1 MSTSLTLQALLKS
14 TIAHAA
20 LGALGSTRVSGLPPS
35 AQALY
40 LAAAANRQAA
50 PAKSGTTGTTMV
62 VVVPTDADV
71 EQLSSDVRF
80 FLAALE
86 GLSESAAQQAV
97 LPFPSHEVDPYRG
110 LAPHLGVLSAR
121 AKALHSAA
129 TGTARVIVASAAALL
144 PRVSSPA
151 RLLAASLDLK
161 SGADFDPYALA
172 ALLVDAGFTR
182 QDPVD
187 AHGEFCV
194 RGGVIDL
201 YPAGSAQPVRLDF
214 VGDTVESIRHFD
226 PATQR
231 SIGEVG
237 SVTIVPLREVFTAE
251 GGEAE
256 RREGGRRSGGE
267 AAGGEAEARTAARRQ
282 GGGPRDDNLD
292 FDDDSVQDDEAG
304 DDDWEWEEPDE
315 EGGKAGR
322 REGGTAGRR
331 GGGTA
336 EDQAAAARGFPGLSK
351 VEGSP
356 ADLEGDRSS
365 SLLDF
370 VQRPLLFVCE
380 PDEVRARAAKSLE
393 QLEGSYR
400 DVLSRGVQVPEPEK
414 LLVSLDDLGVLFDLA
429 TTIEELGI
437 DDRGSRDPRHTS
449 QDVPP
454 GFDPGGTG
462 PAGQQVFHCQPAVE
476 FRGRIGDWVE
486 EIRRARGAGLTVLFV
501 AATPGRAER
510 IVELLRDYELIAV
523 PVFVDPRQRE
533 NIQARG
539 EMAHAAAVLVA
550 TGALSRGFRLPDAA
564 LQIFAETDV
573 FEEER
578 RPSERRR
585 SAARAFLSDF
595 RDLKVGD
602 FVVHVD
608 HGIGRFVGLR
618 QIATDP
624 YSETT
629 QEFLEL
635 RYAGEDKLYVPVE
648 RLDLLQK
655 YTGASRPPLDRLGGT
670 TWERA
675 KTRVKKAMRDMA
687 EELLKLYA
695 VRKAI
700 SGHMFSPDT
709 HWQEE
714 FEGSFPYDLTTDQ
727 QAAIADIKADM
738 ESSTSMDRLLCGDVG
753 YGKTEVA
760 MRAAF
765 KAVMDGKQ
773 VAFLAP
779 TTVLAFQ
786 HLKTLRERF
795 AGFPVRIDMVSR
807 FRTNKEIKQ
816 TLTDLAD
823 GKVDVIVG
831 THRLL
836 SKDVVF
842 KDLGLL
848 VVDEEQRF
856 GVAHKERIK
865 QMRRKVDVL
874 TMTATPIPRTLN
886 MSLVGIRDMSIIETP
901 PKDRLAIQTNV
912 VRFDQPLI
920 ARVVRNE
927 LARGGQVYFV
937 HNRVESISSIGNLLT
952 RLVPE
957 AKVVV
962 GHGQMS
968 NDALERAMV
977 DFVARKY
984 DILLATTIVEN
995 GLDIP
1000 NVNTIIINRADRY
1013 GLSQLYQLRGRVGRS
1028 DRPAY
1033 AYLLIPPGNT
1043 LSSIARKRLAA
1054 IREFSDLGSGFRVAA
1069 LDLEIRGAGN
1079 LLGGEQSGHIEAIG
1093 FEMYMKL
1100 LEQTVRELKGEEVED
1115 ETRATVNLNIDL
1127 RIDEEYVP
1135 EQAQRLALYR
1145 RVAGARSDAELDGVV
1160 EEIQD
1165 RYGPMPP
1172 EVLNLVDYGRIRIVA
1187 DRLGVESIDRQ
1198 GSTVVFTFK
1207 GQGGPD
1213 PLRVLRLVDEH
1224 PEVTLAPPSS
1234 LKLDLNWTAARA
1246 KVLKGPAVQRRQAQR
1261 VVPGRLGPAAGS
1273 WWTVRATENEVRP
1286 GFSKEAILRPEKE
1299 DPRGP
1304 AGVLTRA
1311 RNVLSVLLG
1320 SK

>member
-1 MSTSLTLQALLKS
+1 VSTSLTLQALLKS

-20 LGALGSTRVSGLPPS
+20 LGASGSTRVSGLPPS

-50 PAKSGTTGTTMV
+50 PAKPGTTGTTMV

-86 GLSESAAQQAV
+86 GLSDSAAQQAV

-151 RLLAASLDLK
+151 RLLAASLELK

-214 VGDTVESIRHFD
+214 VGDTIESIRHFD

-256 RREGGRRSGGE
+256 RREGGE
-267 AAGGEAEARTAARRQ
+267 AARRE
-282 GGGPRDDNLD
+282 GGGPRDDTLD
-292 FDDDSVQDDEAG
+292 FDDDSVQDNEAG

-315 EGGKAGR
+315 EGGK
-322 REGGTAGRR
+322 AGRR

-370 VQRPLLFVCE
+370 VSRPLLFVCE

-462 PAGQQVFHCQPAVE
+462 PGGTGPAGQQAFHCQPAVE

-486 EIRRARGAGLTVLFV
+486 EIRRARGSGQTVLFV

-564 LQIFAETDV
+564 LQVFAETDV

-578 RPSERRR
+578 RPSDRRQ

-655 YTGASRPPLDRLGGT
+655 YTGASRPLLDRLGGT

-695 VRKAI
+695 ARKAI
-700 SGHMFSPDT
+700 PGHIFSPDT

-1033 AYLLIPPGNT
+1033 AYLLIPPDNT

-1213 PLRVLRLVDEH
+1213 PLRVLRLVAEH

-1246 KVLKGPAVQRRQAQR
+1246 KVLKGPAVRPRQAQR

>member
-1 MSTSLTLQALLKS
+1 MPTSLNLQALLKS
-14 TIAHAA
+14 AIARAGF
-20 LGALGSTRVSGLPPS
+20 GAPGVTRVTGLSPS
-35 AQALY
+35 ARALY
-40 LAAAANRQAA
+40 LAAAASRDARMTPAGAA
-50 PAKSGTTGTTMV
+50 VATIV
-62 VVVPTDADV
+62 AVVPTDADV
-71 EQLSSDVRF
+71 EQASGDIRF
-80 FLAALE
+80 FLGALD
-86 GLSESAAQQAV
+86 GLSDAAARQAV
-97 LPFPSHEVDPYRG
+97 LPFPSHEVDLYRG
-110 LAPHLGVLSAR
+110 LAPHPGVLAAR
-121 AKALHSAA
+121 ARALHAAA
-129 TGTARVIVASAAALL
+129 TGAARVIVASAQALL
-144 PRVSSPA
+144 PKVSA
-151 RLLAASLDLK
+151 ADRLLGASLELK
-161 SGADFDPYALA
+161 TGDEVDPYALA
-172 ALLVDAGFTR
+172 ALLVDADFTR

-194 RGGVIDL
+194 RGGVIDIF
-201 YPAGSAQPVRLDF
+201 PAGSARPFRLDMA
-214 VGDTVESIRHFD
+214 GDTVESIRAFD

-231 SIGEVG
+231 SVGEVDRV
-237 SVTIVPLREVFTAE
+237 SIVPLREVFGAPGADEDPAVSAE
-251 GGEAE
+251 PDLA
-256 RREGGRRSGGE
+256 
-267 AAGGEAEARTAARRQ
+267 
-282 GGGPRDDNLD
+282 
-292 FDDDSVQDDEAG
+292 DDEPELDADAG
-304 DDDWEWEEPDE
+304 DTDADADHDQPPPLPD
-315 EGGKAGR
+315 
-322 REGGTAGRR
+322 
-331 GGGTA
+331 
-336 EDQAAAARGFPGLSK
+336 
-351 VEGSP
+351 V
-356 ADLEGDRSS
+356 LEFGGDRSA
-365 SLLDF
+365 SLIDY
-370 VQRPLLFVCE
+370 VRRPLLYVCE
-380 PDEVRARAAKSLE
+380 PEDVRARAERSLE
-393 QLEGSYR
+393 QFAASWREITG
-400 DVLSRGVQVPEPEK
+400 RGVAAPGPERLFHP
-414 LLVSLDDLGVLFDLA
+414 LDEIDAWIGLA

-437 DDRGSRDPRHTS
+437 GEGAAPDA
-449 QDVPP
+449 Q
-454 GFDPGGTG
+454 PGGLAAG
-462 PAGQQVFHCQPAVE
+462 PGRLSGGELAVRCQTAVE
-476 FRGRIGDWVE
+476 FRGRIGDFVQ
-486 EIRRARGAGLTVLFV
+486 EIRVARQAGEIVLLV

-510 IVELLRDYELIAV
+510 IVELLRDYDLIAS
-523 PVFVDPRQRE
+523 PVFVDARGGE
-533 NIQARG
+533 HAEVRG

-550 TGALSRGFRLPDAA
+550 TGSLSRGFRLPASGLA
-564 LQIFAETDV
+564 IFAETDV

-578 RPSERRR
+578 ALSDRRR
-585 SAARAFLSDF
+585 PAARAFLSDF

-602 FVVHVD
+602 FVVHVE
-608 HGIGRFVGLR
+608 HGIGRFAGLR

-624 YSETT
+624 YSPST

-635 RYAGEDKLYVPVE
+635 RYAGDDKLFVPVE

-695 VRKAI
+695 ARRAMP
-700 SGHMFSPDT
+700 GHAFAPDT

-714 FEGSFPYDLTTDQ
+714 FEAAFPYELTADQ
-727 QAAIADIKADM
+727 RGAIADIKADM
-738 ESSTSMDRLLCGDVG
+738 ESGTPMDRLLCGDVG

-765 KAVMDGKQ
+765 KTVMDGKQ
-773 VAFLAP
+773 VAILAP

-786 HLKTLRERF
+786 HLKTLGERF
-795 AGFPVRIDMVSR
+795 AGFPVRVGMVSR
-807 FRTNKEIKQ
+807 FRTRGEIRQ
-816 TLTDLAD
+816 TLDELAD
-823 GKVDVIVG
+823 GRVDIIVG

-865 QMRRKVDVL
+865 QIRRRVDAL

-886 MSLVGIRDMSIIETP
+886 MSMVGIRDMSVIETP

-920 ARVVRNE
+920 ARVIRNE

-937 HNRVESISSIGNLLT
+937 HNRVESIYSIGNLLT

-957 AKVVV
+957 ARVVV
-962 GHGQMS
+962 GHGQMGEE
-968 NDALERAMV
+968 ALERAMV
-977 DFVARKY
+977 DFVARKF

-1000 NVNTIIINRADRY
+1000 NVNTILINRADRY

-1033 AYLLIPPGNT
+1033 AYLLVPPGDT
-1043 LSSIARKRLAA
+1043 LSSVARKRLAA

-1100 LEQTVRELKGEEVED
+1100 LEQAVRELRGEEIED
-1115 ETRATVNLNIDL
+1115 DTRVTVNLNVDL
-1127 RIDEEYVP
+1127 RIDTGYVP

-1145 RVAGARSDAELDGVV
+1145 RVAAARTDSELDGIA
-1160 EEIQD
+1160 EEAVD
-1165 RYGPMPP
+1165 RYGPLPP
-1172 EVLNLVDYGRIRIVA
+1172 QVLNLVDYGRIRIAA
-1187 DRLGVESIDRQ
+1187 DHLGVDSIDRQ

-1207 GQGGPD
+1207 SQRGPD
-1213 PLRVLRLVDEH
+1213 PQRVLRLVNDR

-1234 LKLDLNWTAARA
+1234 LKLDLNWTPSKAF
-1246 KVLKGPAVQRRQAQR
+1246 KGPNRSGLVSRSPAPPAPPGRARPGQR
-1261 VVPGRLGPAAGS
+1261 VVPGRVGPTARS
-1273 WWTVRATENEVRP
+1273 WWTARATEDVVRP

-1304 AGVLTRA
+1304 AGALTRVQQ
-1311 RNVLSVLLG
+1311 VLSELLG

>member
-1 MSTSLTLQALLKS
+1 VSTSLNLQALLKS
-14 TIAHAA
+14 AMARA
-20 LGALGSTRVSGLPPS
+20 GFDAPNVRRVAGLSSS
-35 AQALY
+35 ARALY
-40 LAAAANRQAA
+40 LAGAASRDARLT
-50 PAKSGTTGTTMV
+50 PAGSALATIV
-62 VVVPTDADV
+62 AVVPTDADV
-71 EQLSSDVRF
+71 EQVSGDIRF
-80 FLAALE
+80 FLGALD
-86 GLSESAAQQAV
+86 GLSDAAARQAV
-97 LPFPSHEVDPYRG
+97 LPFPSHEVDLYRG
-110 LAPHLGVLSAR
+110 LAPHPGVLAAR
-121 AKALHSAA
+121 ARALHAAA
-129 TGTARVIVASAAALL
+129 TGAARVIVASAQALL
-144 PRVSSPA
+144 PKVSA
-151 RLLAASLDLK
+151 ANRLLAASLELK
-161 SGADFDPYALA
+161 TGDEVDPYRLA
-172 ALLVDAGFTR
+172 SLLVEAGFTR

-194 RGGVIDL
+194 RGGVIDIF
-201 YPAGSAQPVRLDF
+201 PEGSARPFRLDLA
-214 VGDTVESIRHFD
+214 GDTVESIRAFD

-231 SIGEVG
+231 SVGEVDRIG
-237 SVTIVPLREVFTAE
+237 IVPLRDVFTDDAPGAE
-251 GGEAE
+251 GPGARGEI
-256 RREGGRRSGGE
+256 
-267 AAGGEAEARTAARRQ
+267 AGGSRGLPPAEPELSDDEEGLDADEAEADT
-282 GGGPRDDNLD
+282 
-292 FDDDSVQDDEAG
+292 DEL
-304 DDDWEWEEPDE
+304 
-315 EGGKAGR
+315 
-322 REGGTAGRR
+322 
-331 GGGTA
+331 
-336 EDQAAAARGFPGLSK
+336 EDQKPPLPDAIEFG
-351 VEGSP
+351 
-356 ADLEGDRSS
+356 GDRSA
-365 SLLDF
+365 SLVDY
-370 VQRPLLFVCE
+370 VRQPLLYVCE
-380 PDEVRARAAKSLE
+380 ADEVRARAERALE
-393 QLEGSYR
+393 QFAASWREITG
-400 DVLSRGVQVPEPEK
+400 RGVAAPRPER
-414 LLVSLDDLGVLFDLA
+414 LFLSLDDIDAWIGLA
-429 TTIEELGI
+429 TTLDELGI
-437 DDRGSRDPRHTS
+437 GEGAAPDAPAD
-449 QDVPP
+449 
-454 GFDPGGTG
+454 G
-462 PAGQQVFHCQPAVE
+462 PAAGPVRPSSGELAVRCQTAVE
-476 FRGRIGDWVE
+476 FRGRIGDFVQ
-486 EIRRARGAGLTVLFV
+486 EIRRARQAGEVVLLV
-501 AATPGRAER
+501 AETPGRAER
-510 IVELLRDYELIAV
+510 VIELLRDYELIAS
-523 PVFVDPRQRE
+523 PVFVDARGGE
-533 NIQARG
+533 NAEARG
-539 EMAHAAAVLVA
+539 EMAHAAAALVA
-550 TGALSRGFRLPDAA
+550 TGGLSRGFRLPASG
-564 LQIFAETDV
+564 LEIFAETDV

-578 RPSERRR
+578 APSDRRR
-585 SAARAFLSDF
+585 TATRAFLSDF

-608 HGIGRFVGLR
+608 HGIGRFAGLR

-624 YSETT
+624 YSPAR

-635 RYAGEDKLYVPVE
+635 RYAGDDKLFVPVE

-695 VRKAI
+695 ARKAKP
-700 SGHMFSPDT
+700 GHAFAPDT

-714 FEGSFPYDLTTDQ
+714 FEGAFPYELTPDQ
-727 QAAIADIKADM
+727 EGAIADIKTDM
-738 ESSTSMDRLLCGDVG
+738 ESSTPMDRLLCGDVG

-765 KAVMDGKQ
+765 KTVMDGKQ
-773 VAFLAP
+773 VAILAP

-795 AGFPVRIDMVSR
+795 AGFPVRVGMVSR
-807 FRTNKEIKQ
+807 FRTRGEIAQ
-816 TLTDLAD
+816 TLAELAD
-823 GKVDVIVG
+823 GRVDIIVG

-865 QMRRKVDVL
+865 QIRRRVDAL

-886 MSLVGIRDMSIIETP
+886 MSMVGIRDMSVIETP

-912 VRFDQPLI
+912 VRFDPPLI

-937 HNRVESISSIGNLLT
+937 HNRVESIYSIGNLLT

-957 AKVVV
+957 ARVVV

-968 NDALERAMV
+968 EDSLERAMV
-977 DFVARKY
+977 DFVARKF

-1000 NVNTIIINRADRY
+1000 NVNTILINRADRY

-1033 AYLLIPPGNT
+1033 AYLLVPPGNT
-1043 LSSIARKRLAA
+1043 LSPIARKRLAA

-1100 LEQTVRELKGEEVED
+1100 LEQAVRELRGEEIED
-1115 ETRATVNLNIDL
+1115 DTRATVNLNVDL
-1127 RIDEEYVP
+1127 RIDTGYVP

-1145 RVAGARSDAELDGVV
+1145 RVAAARKDSELDGIA
-1160 EEIQD
+1160 EEAVD
-1165 RYGPMPP
+1165 RYGPLPP
-1172 EVLNLVDYGRIRIVA
+1172 QVLNLIDYGRIRIGA

-1198 GSTVVFTFK
+1198 GSTVVLTFK

-1213 PLRVLRLVDEH
+1213 PQRVLRLVADR

-1234 LKLDLNWTAARA
+1234 LKLDLNWTSSKALRGPNRSGLVSRAPAPSAPHGRARP
-1246 KVLKGPAVQRRQAQR
+1246 GQR
-1261 VVPGRLGPAAGS
+1261 VVPGQVGPAARS
-1273 WWTVRATENEVRP
+1273 WWTARATEDVVRP

-1304 AGVLTRA
+1304 AGVLTRVQQ
-1311 RNVLSVLLG
+1311 VLSELLG